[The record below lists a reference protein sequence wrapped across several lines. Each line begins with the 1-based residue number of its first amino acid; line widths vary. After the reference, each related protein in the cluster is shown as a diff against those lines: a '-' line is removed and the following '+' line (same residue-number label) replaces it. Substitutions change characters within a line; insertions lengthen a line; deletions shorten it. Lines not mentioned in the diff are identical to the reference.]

1 MVLMNRLGDH
11 NYIGHYVRAMLK
23 SAVSR
28 PALTIQCWEH
38 KRKPFLH
45 LFFAKGSLN
54 AMCLLKC
61 CEPQR
66 ERTVR
71 AIFACAG
78 VTLLQD
84 EITGDADDESRF
96 LLHRLPS
103 TESEATHLVAGFFRT
118 GYDLVENTELEFTY
132 RERKA
137 T

>member
-1 MVLMNRLGDH
+1 MARMNRFGDYR
-11 NYIGHYVRAMLK
+11 YIGHYLRGMLE
-23 SAVSR
+23 SAASK
-28 PALTIQCWEH
+28 PALTIQCWRHDE
-38 KRKPFLH
+38 KPFLH
-45 LFFAKGSLN
+45 LFFAKGALN

-84 EITGDADDESRF
+84 EITVDEEDEWRF
-96 LLHRLPS
+96 LLYRLPS
-103 TESEATHLVAGFFRT
+103 TESEASHLVAGFFRT